1 MNSKIR
7 IHQDENFAYV
17 IKGIMSS
24 KKNSFRGKE
33 KILIS
38 GKDCN
43 FKSMLSFTGYWE
55 NPFSCCRGYR

>member
-24 KKNSFRGKE
+24 KKTR
-33 KILIS
+33 S
-38 GKDCN
+38 GERRK
-43 FKSMLSFTGYWE
+43 F
-55 NPFSCCRGYR
+55 